1 METVNFYYNI
11 NMNICAEEDWVVGFL
26 VENEDCEN
34 KEEALDGLHSYREFY
49 GWIDCDVSNTI
60 AELIN
65 NYYGVL

>member
-11 NMNICAEEDWVVGFL
+11 NINICAEEDWVVGFL
-26 VENEDCEN
+26 VENENCEN
-34 KEEALDGLHSYREFY
+34 KEEALEGLHSCREFY

>member
-11 NMNICAEEDWVVGFL
+11 NMNICAEEDWVVDFL

-34 KEEALDGLHSYREFY
+34 KEEAFDGLRSCREFY

-65 NYYGVL
+65 NYNGVL

>member
-34 KEEALDGLHSYREFY
+34 KEEALDGLHSCREFY

>member
-11 NMNICAEEDWVVGFL
+11 HMNICAEEDWVVGFL
-26 VENEDCEN
+26 VENENCED
-34 KEEALDGLHSYREFY
+34 KKEALEGLRSCREFY

>member
-34 KEEALDGLHSYREFY
+34 KEEALEGLRSCREFY
-49 GWIDCDVSNTI
+49 G
-60 AELIN
+60 
-65 NYYGVL
+65 

>member
-1 METVNFYYNI
+1 METMNFYYNI
-11 NMNICAEEDWVVGFL
+11 NTNICAEEDWVVGFL
-26 VENEDCEN
+26 VENEDCDN
-34 KEEALDGLHSYREFY
+34 KEEALEGLHSCREFY

>member
-11 NMNICAEEDWVVGFL
+11 NINICAEEDWVVGFL
-26 VENEDCEN
+26 VENEDCDS
-34 KEEALDGLHSYREFY
+34 KEEALEGLHGCREFY

>member
-11 NMNICAEEDWVVGFL
+11 NMNICAEEDWVAGFL

-34 KEEALDGLHSYREFY
+34 KEEALDGLRSCREFC

-65 NYYGVL
+65 NYYGVW

>member
-34 KEEALDGLHSYREFY
+34 KEEAREGLRNCREFY

>member
-11 NMNICAEEDWVVGFL
+11 NINICAEEDWVVGFL

-34 KEEALDGLHSYREFY
+34 KEEALEGLHSCREFY

>member
-11 NMNICAEEDWVVGFL
+11 DMNICAEEDWVVSFL
-26 VENEDCEN
+26 VENEDCES
-34 KEEALDGLHSYREFY
+34 KEEALEGLHSCREFY

>member
-1 METVNFYYNI
+1 METINFYYNI

-34 KEEALDGLHSYREFY
+34 KEEALDGLRSRREFY

-65 NYYGVL
+65 NYYGVW

>member
-1 METVNFYYNI
+1 MKTVNFYYNI
-11 NMNICAEEDWVVGFL
+11 DMNICAEEDWVVGFL

-34 KEEALDGLHSYREFY
+34 KEEAIYGLHSCREFY
-49 GWIDCDVSNTI
+49 GWIDCNVSNTI

>member
-34 KEEALDGLHSYREFY
+34 KEEALNGLHSCREFY

>member
-26 VENEDCEN
+26 VEHEDCEN
-34 KEEALDGLHSYREFY
+34 KEEALEGLHSCREFY

>member
-1 METVNFYYNI
+1 MKTVNFYYNI

-34 KEEALDGLHSYREFY
+34 KEEALECLRSCREFY

-65 NYYGVL
+65 NYYGVW

>member
-11 NMNICAEEDWVVGFL
+11 DMNICAEEDWVVGFL

-34 KEEALDGLHSYREFY
+34 KEEAIYGLHSCREFY

>member
-1 METVNFYYNI
+1 MEAVNFYYNI

-26 VENEDCEN
+26 VENEDCES
-34 KEEALDGLHSYREFY
+34 KKEALEGLHSRREFY

>member
-34 KEEALDGLHSYREFY
+34 KEEALEGLRSCREFH

>member
-1 METVNFYYNI
+1 METVKFYYNI

-34 KEEALDGLHSYREFY
+34 KEEALDGLHSCREFY

>member
-11 NMNICAEEDWVVGFL
+11 NMNICAEEDWVVDFL
-26 VENEDCEN
+26 IENEDCEN
-34 KEEALDGLHSYREFY
+34 KEEAFDGLRSCREFY

>member
-26 VENEDCEN
+26 VVNEDCEN
-34 KEEALDGLHSYREFY
+34 KEEALEGLRSCREFY

>member
-34 KEEALDGLHSYREFY
+34 KEEALEGLHSCREFY

>member
-11 NMNICAEEDWVVGFL
+11 DMNICAEEDWVVGFL

-34 KEEALDGLHSYREFY
+34 KEEAIYGLHSCREFY

-65 NYYGVL
+65 NHYGVL

>member
-11 NMNICAEEDWVVGFL
+11 NMNICAEEDWIVGFL

-34 KEEALDGLHSYREFY
+34 KEEVLKGLRSCREFY

>member
-11 NMNICAEEDWVVGFL
+11 HINICAEEDWVVGFL

-34 KEEALDGLHSYREFY
+34 KEEALEGLHSCREFY

>member
-34 KEEALDGLHSYREFY
+34 KEEALEGLRSCREFY

>member
-34 KEEALDGLHSYREFY
+34 KEEALDGLRSHREFC